1 MKTKNKYRIGL
12 AIYGG
17 EDGKTCMRC
26 AIFKGDKIIYC
37 TNQRWQINLLIN
49 LERVIVFF
57 GIDGNYMWDG
67 TKNPDFEKIK
77 NYEITNN

>member
-1 MKTKNKYRIGL
+1 MKSKKKYRIGL

-17 EDGKTCMRC
+17 KDDKTCMRY

-37 TNQRWQINLLIN
+37 TNKKWQIILLVR

-57 GIDGNYMWDG
+57 SIDGNYMWEG

-77 NYEITNN
+77 NYESTN